1 MYLTDKR
8 RIITMSDVIHQ
19 SDIMYEDSLVCI
31 LRPDVKKGVIV
42 FTNYVQPRDTE
53 SLRLL
58 GLKTGKKMHEEGIQ
72 FGRTVIHPYIF
83 FRAPWFSRDIDY
95 STYETEINSSFGQGQ
110 ADSNHRCFI
119 RVDPDKTIV
128 FSSEIRTICKPN
140 AIDKEILGSQKTLS
154 DYLKIIAQN
163 AELYKSIRPMCVTKK
178 QPAYN
183 LYTSELIPIPNDG
196 ISYRELYYPM
206 VNTPIERN
214 SEILVSIPHLTP
226 EYFVLCT

>member
-1 MYLTDKR
+1 MYLTDTR
-8 RIITMSDVIHQ
+8 SIIAMSDVIHQ
-19 SDIMYEDSLVCI
+19 SDIMYEDSLVRI

-42 FTNYVQPRDTE
+42 FSNYEQPRDTA

-72 FGRTVIHPYIF
+72 FGRIVIHPYIF

-95 STYETEINSSFGQGQ
+95 STYETEINSSFGNGQ

-128 FSSEIRTICKPN
+128 FSSEIRSICKPN

-163 AELYKSIRPMCVTKK
+163 AEL
-178 QPAYN
+178 
-183 LYTSELIPIPNDG
+183 
-196 ISYRELYYPM
+196 
-206 VNTPIERN
+206 
-214 SEILVSIPHLTP
+214 
-226 EYFVLCT
+226 